1 MKVLTT
7 FGFRTMRFVLDTGSD
22 ITTISRA
29 TADDM
34 RIPFDTQLRR
44 VAVNGMGGRTHGVL
58 TELVVRL
65 FGMERT
71 IPCVIAD
78 PAPTAR
84 EPRSERQP
92 LNLLGRAGF
101 LTELC
106 DISIR
111 RRHLIVTR
119 RLSVPDWLQGIVTR
133 FYPTLGEIG
142 SDEPI

>member
-1 MKVLTT
+1 MKRKIPLVRCDRFSIDCLRPELTMKVLTT

-78 PAPTAR
+78 SAPNTR
-84 EPRSERQP
+84 ESRSE
-92 LNLLGRAGF
+92 
-101 LTELC
+101 
-106 DISIR
+106 
-111 RRHLIVTR
+111 
-119 RLSVPDWLQGIVTR
+119 
-133 FYPTLGEIG
+133 
-142 SDEPI
+142 